1 MKSLFTLLFFIPFI
15 FQSCDSTKKIAN
27 TTSESNATVR
37 VEKDD
42 TQDREKI
49 LSDNGFVKAIVKK
62 LDCGFVLED
71 AATKKIYYPVQWI
84 VEEYKVEGKEVY
96 VKYNTPS
103 NQNNDCPK
111 AKSIVMEEI
120 KLIR

>member
-1 MKSLFTLLFFIPFI
+1 MKSIYILLI
-15 FQSCDSTKKIAN
+15 FSTFAFLSCDTTKKVAN
-27 TTSESNATVR
+27 TSSENNTSVR
-37 VEKDD
+37 DEKDD

-111 AKSIVMEEI
+111 AINIVMEEI

>member
-1 MKSLFTLLFFIPFI
+1 MKSFFILLFLLPLLFL
-15 FQSCDSTKKIAN
+15 SCDTTKKVVNAS
-27 TTSESNATVR
+27 SESNTSVR

-42 TQDREKI
+42 TQEREQI
-49 LSDNGFVKAIVKK
+49 LTDNGFVKAIVKK

-71 AATKKIYYPVQWI
+71 AATKKIYYPVEWI

-96 VKYNTPS
+96 VKYNSPS